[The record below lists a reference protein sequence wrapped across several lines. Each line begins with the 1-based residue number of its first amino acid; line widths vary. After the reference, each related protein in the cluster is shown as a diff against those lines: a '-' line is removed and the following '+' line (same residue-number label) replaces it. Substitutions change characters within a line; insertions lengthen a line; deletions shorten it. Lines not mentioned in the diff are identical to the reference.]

1 MERKEFR
8 GRLDLQVGSRRLIF
22 EEINSRIEGP
32 RGDPGDKGER
42 GYEGVKG
49 TKAGLAHKHQ
59 TSFTHPDPRFISRDE
74 KVILLPS
81 LAVGYEGTGRTPGT
95 SGDPR
100 TPRDSGL

>member
-1 MERKEFR
+1 MASFILHYRRTLGAPGRHSPGWARPAKVVERKEFR

-59 TSFTHPDPRFISRDE
+59 TSFTHPDPRLIS
-74 KVILLPS
+74 
-81 LAVGYEGTGRTPGT
+81 
-95 SGDPR
+95 
-100 TPRDSGL
+100 